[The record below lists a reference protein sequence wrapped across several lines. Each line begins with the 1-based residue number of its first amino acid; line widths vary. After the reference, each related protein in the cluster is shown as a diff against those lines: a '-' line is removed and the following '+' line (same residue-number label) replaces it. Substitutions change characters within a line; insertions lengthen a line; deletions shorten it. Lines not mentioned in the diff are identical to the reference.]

1 LIRFLDII
9 FSFFGLL
16 IICPLIILIS
26 ILIKLS
32 SPGTIFFIQKRVG
45 LKNKDIHV
53 YKFRTMYVGSE
64 KSGFLT
70 VGSSDIRITPIGGFL
85 RKFKLDELPQLF
97 NVLKGDMSLVGP
109 RPEVR
114 KYVDLYNDHQKKI
127 LFLKPG
133 ITDWAS
139 IKFINENEL
148 LNNSLNPETFY
159 VNEILPEKL
168 ELSMQYNYTVQEYF
182 IIIFSTI
189 LKILKKLSV
198 K

>member
-97 NVLKGDMSLVGP
+97 NVLIGNMSFVGP

-114 KYVDLYNDHQKKI
+114 KYVDFYTENQKKI
-127 LFLKPG
+127 LLLKPG

-139 IKFINENEL
+139 LKFINENDLLKESQDPEL
-148 LNNSLNPETFY
+148 YYKKS
-159 VNEILPEKL
+159 ILPEKIQL
-168 ELSMQYNYTVQEYF
+168 GMRYNNSVSEYF
-182 IIIFSTI
+182 KIIFLTI
-189 LKILKKLSV
+189 FKVFKN
-198 K
+198 

>member
-1 LIRFLDII
+1 
-9 FSFFGLL
+9 
-16 IICPLIILIS
+16 
-26 ILIKLS
+26 
-32 SPGTIFFIQKRVG
+32 
-45 LKNKDIHV
+45 
-53 YKFRTMYVGSE
+53 MYVGSE

-189 LKILKKLSV
+189 LKILKG
-198 K
+198 

>member
-1 LIRFLDII
+1 
-9 FSFFGLL
+9 
-16 IICPLIILIS
+16 
-26 ILIKLS
+26 
-32 SPGTIFFIQKRVG
+32 
-45 LKNKDIHV
+45 
-53 YKFRTMYVGSE
+53 
-64 KSGFLT
+64 
-70 VGSSDIRITPIGGFL
+70 
-85 RKFKLDELPQLF
+85 
-97 NVLKGDMSLVGP
+97 MSLVGP

>member
-1 LIRFLDII
+1 MIRFLDII